1 MNGGQKA
8 IVCVAVGAVVVVLGF
23 AARALWWE
31 TPTDGWFNYAPN
43 NGVIF
48 TSGEPDRGSILTQVA
63 VWIGLVVLWA
73 AVCLLVLR
81 DRTPDNRAASTPPS
95 T

>member
-1 MNGGQKA
+1 MNGEQKA

-31 TPTDGWFNYAPN
+31 TSTDGWFNYAPN

-48 TSGEPDRGSILTQVA
+48 TDAGPDRGSILTQVV
-63 VWIGLVVLWA
+63 VWVGLVVLWA

-81 DRTPDNRAASTPPS
+81 DRTPEGRTSSMPPS